1 MSEHN
6 IQIREAVQDDVA
18 ALEKELRKMGIQNME
33 ACIGVPETQ
42 DEYLTRNSVHFHEHL
57 GFRMV
62 GEFYKCGIWLGGRRT
77 SGSMARS
84 RK

>member
-62 GEFYKCGIWLGGRRT
+62 GEFYKCGIWLGWRRT